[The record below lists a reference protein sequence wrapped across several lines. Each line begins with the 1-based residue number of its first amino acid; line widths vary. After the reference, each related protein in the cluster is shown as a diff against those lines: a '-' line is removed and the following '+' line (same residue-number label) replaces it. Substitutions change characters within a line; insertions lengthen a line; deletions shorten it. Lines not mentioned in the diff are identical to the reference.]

1 MLTTGAT
8 DVNAATPPRTVML
21 SIADLAAR
29 DRVSRPAVSRR
40 VKQLRE
46 IGLQVELDGQGR
58 VALVHSVQYDELKG
72 RVADPSKA
80 QAPPAPQ
87 LQAPIPTGETYDEA
101 LRQRTWTEAERSKLR
116 LLEEQGKLLRVDELA
131 DALAQAGEKIVRAVD
146 LILNDVD
153 DLAGAVAKDGAS
165 GLRAAL
171 KKVAHRLKSEMAD
184 ALSGIVAQTPEHE
197 AGEEP

>member
-1 MLTTGAT
+1 M
-8 DVNAATPPRTVML
+8 M

-29 DRVSRPAVSRR
+29 DGVSKPAVSRR

-58 VALVHSVQYDELKG
+58 VALVHSVQYDELKA

-80 QAPPAPQ
+80 QAPTQ
-87 LQAPIPTGETYDEA
+87 LQTPIPTGETYDEA
-101 LRQRTWTEAERSKLR
+101 LCQKTWTEAERAKIR
-116 LLEEQGKLLRVDELA
+116 LLEEQGKLVGVDQLT
-131 DALAQAGEKIVRAVD
+131 DALAQAGQKIVRAVE

-153 DLAGAVAKDGAS
+153 DFAAAVAKDGAS

-171 KKVAHRLKSEMAD
+171 KKVAHQLKNDMAD
-184 ALSGIVAQTPEHE
+184 APSSIAAAAPEHE
-197 AGEEP
+197 ADEES

>member
-1 MLTTGAT
+1 
-8 DVNAATPPRTVML
+8 ML

-29 DRVSRPAVSRR
+29 DGVSKPAVSRR

-80 QAPPAPQ
+80 QAPAQ
-87 LQAPIPTGETYDEA
+87 QTPIPTGETYDEA
-101 LRQRTWTEAERSKLR
+101 LRQKTWTEAERSKLR
-116 LLEEQGKLLRVDELA
+116 LLEEQGKLVRVDQLA

-153 DLAGAVAKDGAS
+153 DLAAAVAKDGAS
-165 GLRAAL
+165 GLRAEL
-171 KKVAHRLKSEMAD
+171 KKVAHRLKNEMAD
-184 ALSGIVAQTPEHE
+184 ALSGIAAQTPEQE
-197 AGEEP
+197 IGEDS